1 VVVDRLE
8 RTLGLPKLSEITR
21 TLESFPDERHLKAI
35 KGVLLVA
42 ERVSKTAPELGQVVM
57 LIQEINSME
66 LDKLVQLEK
75 VLKRVEKVMK
85 LAPKEVIDF
94 LSSLKGE

>member
-1 VVVDRLE
+1 MVLDRLE
-8 RTLGLPKLSEITR
+8 KTLGLPPLSEITR
-21 TLESFPDERHLKAI
+21 TLDKVPDEKRLKAI
-35 KGVLLVA
+35 KSLLLVA
-42 ERVSKTAPELGQVVM
+42 ERVAKTAPELDQVVM
-57 LIQEINSME
+57 LIREINSMP

>member
-1 VVVDRLE
+1 VVLERLE
-8 RTLGLPKLSEITR
+8 KTLGLPPLSEVTK
-21 TLESFPDERHLKAI
+21 TLDKVPDEKRLKAI
-35 KGVLLVA
+35 KSLLLVA
-42 ERVSKTAPELGQVVM
+42 ERVSKSAPELDQVVM
-57 LIQEINSME
+57 LIQEINSMP

-85 LAPKEVIDF
+85 MAPKEVIEF

>member
-1 VVVDRLE
+1 MVLDRLE
-8 RTLGLPKLSEITR
+8 KTLGLPPLSEVTK
-21 TLESFPDERHLKAI
+21 TLDKVPDEKRLKAI
-35 KGVLLVA
+35 KSLLTVA
-42 ERVSKTAPELGQVVM
+42 ERVSKTAPELDKVVM
-57 LIQEINSME
+57 LIQEINSMP

>member
-1 VVVDRLE
+1 VVLDRLE
-8 RTLGLPKLSEITR
+8 KTLGLPSLSEITR
-21 TLESFPDERHLKAI
+21 TLEKVPDEKRLKAI
-35 KGVLLVA
+35 KSLLLVA
-42 ERVSKTAPELGQVVM
+42 ERVSKSAPELDQVVM
-57 LIQEINSME
+57 LIREINSMP
-66 LDKLVQLEK
+66 LDKLVQLEQ

>member
-1 VVVDRLE
+1 MVLDRLE
-8 RTLGLPKLSEITR
+8 KTLGLPPLSEITR
-21 TLESFPDERHLKAI
+21 TLEKVPDEKRLKAI
-35 KGVLLVA
+35 KSLLLVA
-42 ERVSKTAPELGQVVM
+42 ERVSKSAPELDKVVQ
-57 LIQEINSME
+57 LVQEINSMP

>member
-1 VVVDRLE
+1 VVLDRLE
-8 RTLGLPKLSEITR
+8 KTLGLPPLSEITR
-21 TLESFPDERHLKAI
+21 TLEKVPDEKRLKAI
-35 KGVLLVA
+35 KSLLLVA
-42 ERVSKTAPELGQVVM
+42 ERVSKSAPELDKVVQ
-57 LIQEINSME
+57 LVQEINSMP

>member
-1 VVVDRLE
+1 MVLERLE
-8 RTLGLPKLSEITR
+8 KAIGLPPLSEITR
-21 TLESFPDERHLKAI
+21 TLEKVPDEKRLKAI
-35 KGVLLVA
+35 KSLLLVA
-42 ERVSKTAPELGQVVM
+42 ERVSKSAPELDKVVQ
-57 LIQEINSME
+57 LVQEINSMP

>member
-1 VVVDRLE
+1 MVLDRLE
-8 RTLGLPKLSEITR
+8 KTLGLPSLSEITR
-21 TLESFPDERHLKAI
+21 TLEKVPDEKRLKAI
-35 KGVLLVA
+35 KSLLLVA
-42 ERVSKTAPELGQVVM
+42 ERVSKSAPELDKVVM
-57 LIQEINSME
+57 LIQEINSVP
-66 LDKLVQLEK
+66 LDKLVQLEQ

>member
-1 VVVDRLE
+1 VVLDRLE
-8 RTLGLPKLSEITR
+8 KTLGLPPLSEVTK
-21 TLESFPDERHLKAI
+21 TLDKVPDEKRLKAI
-35 KGVLLVA
+35 KSLLTVA
-42 ERVSKTAPELGQVVM
+42 ERVSKTAPELDKVVM
-57 LIQEINSME
+57 LIQEINSMP
-66 LDKLVQLEK
+66 LDKLVQLEQ

>member
-1 VVVDRLE
+1 MVLDRLE
-8 RTLGLPKLSEITR
+8 KTLGLPPLSEVTK
-21 TLESFPDERHLKAI
+21 TLDKVPDEKRLKAI
-35 KGVLLVA
+35 KSLLTVA
-42 ERVSKTAPELGQVVM
+42 ERVSKTAPELDKVVM
-57 LIQEINSME
+57 LIQEINSMP
-66 LDKLVQLEK
+66 LDKLVQLEQ

>member
-1 VVVDRLE
+1 MVLDRLE
-8 RTLGLPKLSEITR
+8 KAIGLPPLSEITK
-21 TLESFPDERHLKAI
+21 TLDKVPDEKRLKAI
-35 KGVLLVA
+35 KSLLLVA
-42 ERVSKTAPELGQVVM
+42 ERVSRSAPELDKVVM
-57 LIQEINSME
+57 LIQEINSVP
-66 LDKLVQLEK
+66 LDKLVQLEQ

>member
-1 VVVDRLE
+1 MVLDRLE
-8 RTLGLPKLSEITR
+8 KTLGLPSLSEITR
-21 TLESFPDERHLKAI
+21 TLEKVPDEKRLKAI
-35 KGVLLVA
+35 KSLLLVA
-42 ERVSKTAPELGQVVM
+42 ERVSKSAPELDQVVM
-57 LIQEINSME
+57 LIREINSMP
-66 LDKLVQLEK
+66 LDKLVQLEQ

>member
-1 VVVDRLE
+1 MVLERLE
-8 RTLGLPKLSEITR
+8 KTFGLPSLSEITK
-21 TLESFPDERHLKAI
+21 TLDKVPDEKRLKAI
-35 KGVLLVA
+35 KSLLTVA
-42 ERVSKTAPELGQVVM
+42 ERVSKSAPELDKVVM
-57 LIQEINSME
+57 LIQEINSMP

-85 LAPKEVIDF
+85 MAPKEVIDF